1 MILLHVLLMPDQ
13 NADTPTLEARIRR
26 LEEILVA
33 LEGDGV
39 ELEQALAL
47 FEEGVKHVRAAEETL
62 SATQLRVEELLGG
75 DAESAAGEGRG
86 EG

>member
-1 MILLHVLLMPDQ
+1 MTLLPAPLMPDK
-13 NADTPTLEARIRR
+13 NADAPTLEARIRR

-62 SATQLRVEELLGG
+62 STTQLRVEELLGG
-75 DAESAAGEGRG
+75 DAESPADEGRG
-86 EG
+86 DA

>member
-1 MILLHVLLMPDQ
+1 MPEK
-13 NADTPTLEARIRR
+13 NSDTPTLEARIRR

-62 SATQLRVEELLGG
+62 SATQLRVEELLGSDIDGPAGDGRG
-75 DAESAAGEGRG
+75 DA
-86 EG
+86 